1 MNDTMTRRQVL
12 ITGIKA
18 ATLVPT
24 SLLFGCGSGKGGT
37 VQPSSPT
44 VGLNGSTVQPISP
57 TSGLDQ
63 TISGLDTRLHQE
75 LINSGKLA
83 SVGGQWSELAFNDL
97 IDSMGEDS
105 LKRTCK
111 TLDISSSSAQDYVSN
126 PIMKKEIKK
135 TIADA
140 SGGWFGGDIDK
151 ILYHEKVLRPIARSM
166 ELDKAKIETYDTLSL
181 ERAVYNRVFEQSW
194 TSLNENERIV
204 FLQQSNWN
212 IPQDKAVGLA
222 SLTGA
227 GVLAGLSTVVKLSG
241 FSFYVGMSTGL
252 HAIASSMGVVFPFSL
267 YTGASVAISLA
278 TSPVGWV
285 AVAILAVAGVYAWA
299 KSNQASKEATMLKT
313 VLHMHH
319 YKISAMQEANI
330 TFSVSAI

>member
-1 MNDTMTRRQVL
+1 MWLRDVTIALMAILLKEAFMNDTMTRRQVL

-111 TLDISSSSAQDYVSN
+111 TLDISSSSL
-126 PIMKKEIKK
+126 
-135 TIADA
+135 T
-140 SGGWFGGDIDK
+140 
-151 ILYHEKVLRPIARSM
+151 LR
-166 ELDKAKIETYDTLSL
+166 
-181 ERAVYNRVFEQSW
+181 
-194 TSLNENERIV
+194 TSE
-204 FLQQSNWN
+204 SH
-212 IPQDKAVGLA
+212 
-222 SLTGA
+222 S
-227 GVLAGLSTVVKLSG
+227 
-241 FSFYVGMSTGL
+241 
-252 HAIASSMGVVFPFSL
+252 
-267 YTGASVAISLA
+267 
-278 TSPVGWV
+278 
-285 AVAILAVAGVYAWA
+285 
-299 KSNQASKEATMLKT
+299 
-313 VLHMHH
+313 VLH
-319 YKISAMQEANI
+319 SPL
-330 TFSVSAI
+330 